1 MRVAVLLPC
10 HNEERSIG
18 TVVGNFRRVLPEAE
32 IYVYDNVSTDRT
44 SEVAAAAGAIVRQ
57 ESLKGKGNV
66 VRRMFA
72 DIEADAYILCDGDD
86 TYDAVSAPKLVDRLI
101 ADNLDMV
108 VAIRREIADTAYR
121 RGHRLGNWLLTS
133 SVTFI
138 FGRGMTDMLSGYR
151 VFSRR
156 FVKSFA
162 ALSSGF
168 EIETEMTVHAL
179 ALRVPMAEIETAYGT
194 RSEGSSSKLRTYRD
208 GLRILGTIF
217 KMFREEKPLS
227 FFSLG
232 SAILAFISIVLG
244 VPIVVEFMETGLVPR
259 FPTAILATGIMI
271 LAFLSLTA
279 GFVLDSV
286 MLGRRE
292 AKRLN
297 YLGHAAPSLSSRGET
312 PSRD

>member
-1 MRVAVLLPC
+1 MRVAVLIPC

-18 TVVGNFRRVLPEAE
+18 TVVGKFRRAVPEAD
-32 IYVYDNVSTDRT
+32 IYVYDNLSTDRT
-44 SEVAAAAGAIVRQ
+44 AETAAAAGAIVRR
-57 ESLKGKGNV
+57 ESLIGKGNV

-72 DIEADAYILCDGDD
+72 DVEADAYLLCDGDD
-86 TYDAVSAPKLVDRLI
+86 TYDAESAPKMLARLTD
-101 ADNLDMV
+101 DNLDMV
-108 VAIRREIADTAYR
+108 VAIRREVADTAYR

-179 ALRVPMAEIETAYGT
+179 ALRIPMAEIETSYGA
-194 RSEGSSSKLRTYRD
+194 RQEGSSSKLRTYRD
-208 GLRILGTIF
+208 GFRILGTIF
-217 KMFREEKPLS
+217 KLFREEKPLA

-232 SAILAFISIVLG
+232 SAILAAISVILSI
-244 VPIVVEFMETGLVPR
+244 PIVVTFMETGLVPR

-279 GFVLDSV
+279 GFILDSV

-292 AKRLN
+292 TKRLN
-297 YLGHAAPSLSSRGET
+297 YLGHPAPSAKASRGA
-312 PSRD
+312 